1 MAVAM
6 FMTLTGASPEQ
17 YDRLIAS
24 LDLDASPAIGQV
36 LHLAAE
42 APDGLDVCEI
52 WQTREAAEAFVD
64 EHLWPKLAQ
73 LGIGAEI
80 QFRVLPLHNLFAP
93 ALDTIERIGAVSL
106 PAASAGS
113 ILRY

>member
-6 FMTLTGASPEQ
+6 FATLFGATPAQ

-36 LHLAAE
+36 LHVAAE
-42 APDGLDVCEI
+42 RPDGIELCEL
-52 WQTREAAEAFVD
+52 WQTREAAEGFVND
-64 EHLWPKLAQ
+64 WLWPKLAE
-73 LGIGAEI
+73 LGIGAEVE
-80 QFRVLPLHNLFAP
+80 FSVLPLHNLFAP
-93 ALDTIERIGAVSL
+93 DIDTIERIGAVSL
-106 PAASAGS
+106 PAASAGT